1 MSYRVTNRA
10 TGSSFS
16 VEADETV
23 LAAARRQGIELSW
36 SCLNGTC
43 TACKA
48 AVIDGRVEYPRLP
61 PQGLD
66 AGEKEQGLALL
77 CQAVPCS
84 DLTIV
89 ARELQALKAIRTR
102 QVRVQVADIAFPA
115 KNVALLHLQLPRGK
129 LDYLAGQ
136 HLEILLAD
144 GRRRAFSIANAP
156 NRQRLLELHVRHV
169 FGGGF
174 TDLVFASLK
183 PGDELDIEVPLGTF
197 YLRDKSPRPIIC
209 VAGGTGFSPIKAIV
223 EETLIE
229 GSVRPLYLYWGVN
242 GVDDLYLNKLCEQW
256 ASEHPHIVFIP
267 VFSGPVADDFQGRR
281 GFVHQAVIADFP
293 DLKPFDVYMSG
304 PPMLIDAGR
313 HQFVAHGLP
322 EHHLYF
328 DSFEFAPDILAK
340 MHHIDE

>member
-1 MSYRVTNRA
+1 LSFRVTNRA

-16 VEADETV
+16 VDPDETV
-23 LAAARRQGIELSW
+23 LAAARRQGVELPW

-48 AVIDGRVEYPRLP
+48 GVIDGEVDYPRLP

-66 AGEKEQGLALL
+66 EGEKEKGLALL
-77 CQAVPCS
+77 CQAVPRS

-89 ARELQALKAIRTR
+89 ARELQALKEIRTR
-102 QVRVQVADIAFPA
+102 QVRVEVADIAFPA
-115 KNVALLHLQLPRGK
+115 ENVALLHLQLPRGT

-136 HLEILLAD
+136 HLEVLLPD

-156 NRQRLLELHVRHV
+156 NRERQLELHVRHV
-169 FGGGF
+169 PGGGF

-183 PGDELDIEVPLGTF
+183 PGDELEIEVPLGAF
-197 YLRDKSPRPIIC
+197 YLRDKSPRPMIC
-209 VAGGTGFSPIKAIV
+209 VAGGTGFSPIKAII
-223 EETLIE
+223 EETLLE
-229 GSVRPLYLYWGVN
+229 GSVRPLYLYWGAN
-242 GVDDLYLNKLCEQW
+242 GIKDLYQHALCKQW
-256 ASEHPHIVFIP
+256 AEQHQHIHFIP
-267 VFSGPVADDFQGRR
+267 VLSGKNVEDWQGRR

-293 DLKPFDVYMSG
+293 NLKPFDVYMSG

-313 HQFVAHGLP
+313 HEFVAHGLP

-340 MHHIDE
+340 MHHIDD

>member
-1 MSYRVTNRA
+1 MSYLVTNRA

-16 VEADETV
+16 VGEDETV
-23 LAAARRQGIELSW
+23 LAAARRQGVELPW

-48 AVIDGRVEYPRLP
+48 GVIEGQVEYPRLP

-66 AGEKEQGLALL
+66 DGEKDEGLALL
-77 CQAVPCS
+77 CQAVPRS

-89 ARELQALKAIRTR
+89 AHELQALKEIRTR
-102 QVRVQVADIAFPA
+102 QVCVEVVDIAFPA
-115 KNVALLHLQLPRGK
+115 ENVALLHLRLPRDK

-136 HLEILLAD
+136 HLEILLPD

-156 NRQRLLELHVRHV
+156 DHERLLELHVRHV
-169 FGGGF
+169 PGGDF

-197 YLRDKSPRPIIC
+197 YLRDKSPRPMIC

-223 EETLIE
+223 EETLLE

-242 GVDDLYLNKLCEQW
+242 GVKDLYLHQLCNDW
-256 ASEHPHIVFIP
+256 AAQHEHIHFIP
-267 VFSGPVADDFQGRR
+267 VLSGPVTENWQGRR
-281 GFVHQAVIADFP
+281 GFVHEAVIADFP
-293 DLKPFDVYMSG
+293 DLKAFDVYMSG